1 MTRVE
6 MVRPNLSHYDIVV
19 GNSTAKYEDR
29 LSSVSKPKGL
39 KCFSQLLIELRSVLV
54 HCFESLN

>member
-1 MTRVE
+1 